1 VLGVHARRPMSFGV
15 DDVNFLQSIGN
26 VLSEA
31 IANDRYESDLL
42 ENRAKLEAHYAEL
55 ETVYRQTPVGLA
67 VLDQDLR
74 FLRVNEVLANL
85 NGVSIEDSIGKR
97 ISEVLPEELCS
108 QMESVAIDVL
118 TSGLSRENVELEG
131 ATLRDPHLRR
141 HWLASYHPLRG
152 DGSASSRLICVVN
165 DVTSQKQA
173 SILRSAEHG
182 AAQALTHAAT
192 FDEAIDAVLLA
203 LARPL
208 GVDFAEY
215 WHWPDAA
222 GRPERAAS
230 CSVDPD
236 GAPRSKPLQAIPLEV
251 GEGLVR
257 RACQEKGPA
266 WLDSSERAPNGGAA
280 AGASGLA
287 TSCAFPVRA
296 SDEIVGVIVFYAR
309 SPIEPS
315 SALVESLAQI
325 GRDLGQ
331 LWRRMQAEQAVRASE
346 ELFRSTIERA
356 PIPICLHAFDGAL
369 LGDNRAFT
377 AATGYSDVD
386 LPEKRDWMRLLLRI
400 PEDEIDEHISDLHR
414 RLRSADEF
422 PEPQDVDIVTRI
434 GHKRRW
440 RLYRCPPMRLA
451 NGREFATTMA
461 VDLTDRKI
469 AEEALAEAKE
479 TAEEVSRLKSAFRA
493 NVSHEIRTPMSAILG
508 YADVLRE
515 DVEEPEQRRILST
528 IKRNGLYLVDLID
541 DILDLSRVEA
551 DQLEIVPERVALQR
565 LVLDVASLMRVRA
578 MEKGIELH
586 VDFEGRVPE
595 TIETDP
601 TRLRQILINLLGNAI
616 KFTDEGQVRIRTLL
630 REEGDAPCIQIEVI
644 DTGIGIEDE
653 LRERLFDPFSRGSS
667 TRSHA
672 RGGAG
677 LGLAISQRLAGLMN
691 GSLSVSSDASGSCFR
706 LTLPAGD
713 LDGIPR
719 REMQDSVGDADRT
732 APSVGRLDASLRILV
747 VDDHPDVREAVDSML
762 ARIGARTS
770 AAENGEEA
778 IEAIAA
784 AEGDDPFDV
793 VLLDI
798 HMPVL
803 DGHETARKLRQRG
816 YRGVIIALTAA
827 ATQADR
833 EGCVQSGCDDHLA
846 KPVDRAALLEMLRR
860 HARSGPD
867 GAAPES
873 EAAPNAR
880 RVLLVEDDEDAR
892 MALTQLLRRRAG
904 IDLRATGTGAGALE
918 QAASA
923 DWTPEVVLLDL
934 TLPDMDGFEVL
945 AALRKMPSLDDT
957 LFVALT
963 GRTEP
968 EILDRATRSGID
980 EIVRKPVQD
989 VGSLARLILV
999 AE

>member
-1 VLGVHARRPMSFGV
+1 MLGV
-15 DDVNFLQSIGN
+15 
-26 VLSEA
+26 
-31 IANDRYESDLL
+31 
-42 ENRAKLEAHYAEL
+42 
-55 ETVYRQTPVGLA
+55 
-67 VLDQDLR
+67 
-74 FLRVNEVLANL
+74 
-85 NGVSIEDSIGKR
+85 
-97 ISEVLPEELCS
+97 
-108 QMESVAIDVL
+108 
-118 TSGLSRENVELEG
+118 
-131 ATLRDPHLRR
+131 
-141 HWLASYHPLRG
+141 
-152 DGSASSRLICVVN
+152 
-165 DVTSQKQA
+165 
-173 SILRSAEHG
+173 
-182 AAQALTHAAT
+182 
-192 FDEAIDAVLLA
+192 
-203 LARPL
+203 
-208 GVDFAEY
+208 
-215 WHWPDAA
+215 
-222 GRPERAAS
+222 
-230 CSVDPD
+230 
-236 GAPRSKPLQAIPLEV
+236 
-251 GEGLVR
+251 
-257 RACQEKGPA
+257 
-266 WLDSSERAPNGGAA
+266 
-280 AGASGLA
+280 
-287 TSCAFPVRA
+287 
-296 SDEIVGVIVFYAR
+296 
-309 SPIEPS
+309 
-315 SALVESLAQI
+315 
-325 GRDLGQ
+325 
-331 LWRRMQAEQAVRASE
+331 
-346 ELFRSTIERA
+346 
-356 PIPICLHAFDGAL
+356 
-369 LGDNRAFT
+369 NRAFT
-377 AATGYSDVD
+377 AATGYSAVD

-400 PEDEIDEHISDLHR
+400 PEDEIGEHIADLHR
-414 RLRSADEF
+414 RLRSIDEF
-422 PEPQDVDIVTRI
+422 PKPQDVDIVTRI

-479 TAEEVSRLKSAFRA
+479 TAEEVSRLKSAFLA

-515 DVEEPEQRRILST
+515 DVEDPEQRRILTT

-565 LVLDVASLMRVRA
+565 LVLDVASLMRARA

-601 TRLRQILINLLGNAI
+601 TRLRQILINLLGNAV

-677 LGLAISQRLAGLMN
+677 LGLAISHRLAGLMS
-691 GSLSVSSDASGSCFR
+691 GTLSVSSDASGSCFR

-719 REMQDSVGDADRT
+719 REMQDSVGDAHRA
-732 APSVGRLDASLRILV
+732 APSRDRLDVSLRILV
-747 VDDHPDVREAVDSML
+747 ADDHPDVREAVDSML
-762 ARIGARTS
+762 SRIGARTT
-770 AAENGEEA
+770 AAENGEVA

-784 AEGDDPFDV
+784 AGDDDPFDV
-793 VLLDI
+793 VLLDMQ
-798 HMPVL
+798 MPVL
-803 DGHETARKLRQRG
+803 DGHETARRLRQRG
-816 YRGVIIALTAA
+816 YRGAIIALTAA
-827 ATQADR
+827 ATHADR
-833 EGCVQSGCDDHLA
+833 ERCLQSGCDDHLA

-860 HARSGPD
+860 HARSDGPG

-873 EAAPNAR
+873 EAAPKAR

-904 IDLRATGTGAGALE
+904 IDLRGTGTGAGALE

-923 DWTPEVVLLDL
+923 DWTPQVVLLDL

-989 VGSLARLILV
+989 VGELARLILV